1 LHIECYQCFN
11 DKRYYVPAYVFSK
24 QLDFVLK
31 INFLVDTGSSTTLL
45 SWNEVPYATLKTN
58 LREDRVFT
66 GMGGSFKA
74 FILPECSL
82 FFYANT
88 GIHSLAAGNLG
99 LSNYLTVDGRLCP
112 AVPSVMGIDILN
124 KFDIS
129 YSEDLERLFLTQ
141 NKNIMIR

>member
-1 LHIECYQCFN
+1 MYIECYQCFN
-11 DKRYYVPAYVFSK
+11 DKRYYVPTYVFSK
-24 QLDFVLK
+24 QLEFVLK

-58 LREDRVFT
+58 LRENRVFT

-82 FFYANT
+82 FFYADT
-88 GIHSLAAGNLG
+88 GMHNLDIGDLG

-112 AVPSVMGIDILN
+112 AFPSVLGIDILN

-129 YSEDLERLFLTQ
+129 YSADLERLFLTQ
-141 NKNIMIR
+141 FIRR

>member
-1 LHIECYQCFN
+1 MYFQS
-11 DKRYYVPAYVFSK
+11 R
-24 QLDFVLK
+24 LDFVLK

-45 SWNEVPYATLKTN
+45 SWNEVQYATLKTN

-88 GIHSLAAGNLG
+88 GIHSLAAGDLG

-112 AVPSVMGIDILN
+112 AVPSVLGIDILN
-124 KFDIS
+124 KFDIWYQRTWKS
-129 YSEDLERLFLTQ
+129 FF
-141 NKNIMIR
+141 

>member
-1 LHIECYQCFN
+1 MHIECYQCFN

-31 INFLVDTGSSTTLL
+31 INFSVDTGSSITLL
-45 SWNEVPYATLKTN
+45 SWNEVPYVTLKTN
-58 LREDRVFT
+58 LREDRIYT
-66 GMGGSFKA
+66 AMGGSFKA

-88 GIHSLAAGNLG
+88 GIHNLAVGDLG

-112 AVPSVMGIDILN
+112 AVASVLGIDILS

-129 YSEDLERLFLTQ
+129 FSDNLERLFLTQ
-141 NKNIMIR
+141 RDRH

>member
-1 LHIECYQCFN
+1 LHIECYQCFS
-11 DKRYYVPAYVFSK
+11 DKRYYVPAYVFSE

-31 INFLVDTGSSTTLL
+31 INFSVDTGSSKTLL

-58 LREDRVFT
+58 LREDRIYT
-66 GMGGSFKA
+66 AMGGSFKA

-88 GIHSLAAGNLG
+88 GIHNLAVGDLG

-112 AVPSVMGIDILN
+112 AVASVLGIDILS

-129 YSEDLERLFLTQ
+129 FSDNLERLFLTQ
-141 NKNIMIR
+141 RDRH

>member
-1 LHIECYQCFN
+1 MHIECYQCFN

-24 QLDFVLK
+24 QLNFILK
-31 INFLVDTGSSTTLL
+31 INFSVDTGSSTTLL

-58 LREDRVFT
+58 LREDRIYT
-66 GMGGSFKA
+66 AMGGSFKA

-88 GIHSLAAGNLG
+88 GIHSLGVGDLG

-112 AVPSVMGIDILN
+112 AVASVLGIDILS

-129 YSEDLERLFLTQ
+129 CSDNLERLFLTQ
-141 NKNIMIR
+141 RDRH

>member
-24 QLDFVLK
+24 QLNFVLK

-45 SWNEVPYATLKTN
+45 SWNEVPYETLKTN
-58 LREDRVFT
+58 LGEDRIFT
-66 GMGGSFKA
+66 GMGGSVKA

-88 GIHSLAAGNLG
+88 GIHNLVVG
-99 LSNYLTVDGRLCP
+99 DLVLSNYLTVDGRLCP
-112 AVPSVMGIDILN
+112 AVPSVLGIDILY
-124 KFDIS
+124 KFDIT
-129 YSEDLERLFLTQ
+129 YSDYLERLFLTR
-141 NKNIMIR
+141 NISK

>member
-1 LHIECYQCFN
+1 M
-11 DKRYYVPAYVFSK
+11 
-24 QLDFVLK
+24 
-31 INFLVDTGSSTTLL
+31 DTGSSTTLL

-88 GIHSLAAGNLG
+88 GIHSLTAGDLG

-112 AVPSVMGIDILN
+112 
-124 KFDIS
+124 
-129 YSEDLERLFLTQ
+129 LFQVFWELIFLINLIFRTQ
-141 NKNIMIR
+141 RTWKSFF

>member
-1 LHIECYQCFN
+1 LNIECYQGFN
-11 DKRYYVPAYVFSK
+11 DKRYYVPTYVFSK
-24 QLDFVLK
+24 QLDLVLK

-45 SWNEVPYATLKTN
+45 SWNEVQYATLKTN

-82 FFYANT
+82 YFYTKT
-88 GIHSLAAGNLG
+88 GIHNLVVG
-99 LSNYLTVDGRLCP
+99 DLGVSNYLTVDGRLCP
-112 AVPSVMGIDILN
+112 AVPSVLGIDILN

-129 YSEDLERLFLTQ
+129 YSDDLERLFLTR
-141 NKNIMIR
+141 NIRR

>member
-1 LHIECYQCFN
+1 M
-11 DKRYYVPAYVFSK
+11 
-24 QLDFVLK
+24 
-31 INFLVDTGSSTTLL
+31 DTGSSTTLL

-82 FFYANT
+82 FFYGNT
-88 GIHSLAAGNLG
+88 GIHSLAAGDLG

-112 AVPSVMGIDILN
+112 AVPSVLGIDILN

-129 YSEDLERLFLTQ
+129 VLRGLGKAFSNTKQEDY
-141 NKNIMIR
+141 NKITKSAFHI